1 MGVLTES
8 GMADAMAA
16 NMASIRYTY
25 IPGLPYPD
33 YLCHRRRCGLLGSP
47 VDAYYFGILP
57 VIVPIAAEFGISGM
71 QITMAAFMG
80 QAIRYGSPTVAWLF
94 LLIDRTEMNFGDY
107 LKTFMKYALPM
118 FVLFIIT
125 ALVLGLFPV

>member
-1 MGVLTES
+1 MSV
-8 GMADAMAA
+8 ADKFLG
-16 NMASIRYTY
+16 NSSKLSLKRSVYDSW
-25 IPGLPYPD
+25 L
-33 YLCHRRRCGLLGSP
+33 RRPAGQPKKLA
-47 VDAYYFGILP
+47 VQD
-57 VIVPIAAEFGISGM
+57 IAAEFGISGM

-125 ALVLGLFPV
+125 ALVLGLFPL

>member
-1 MGVLTES
+1 MTES

-16 NMASIRYTY
+16 NMASL
-25 IPGLPYPD
+25 IPES
-33 YLCHRRRCGLLGSP
+33 LGSHIPIIFAIVGAVACWALP